1 MRTRISAIVALFM
14 LAGALGT
21 AQTQTEPGADAPS
34 KEDVSQFM
42 DLMQVRARMIQITNG
57 MKDGM
62 KAGAEAGLKQQIA
75 NPTPEQIARVDALA
89 DSVFRDFPLDEMIDA
104 MIPIYQRHLT
114 KTDLDAVIAFYS
126 SPVGQRLLKETPV
139 ITSEAMKAGQDIMLK
154 KVPDLTQRLN
164 QEVAKLAKE
173 EMQKTSS
180 APTNK

>member
-1 MRTRISAIVALFM
+1 
-14 LAGALGT
+14 
-21 AQTQTEPGADAPS
+21 
-34 KEDVSQFM
+34 
-42 DLMQVRARMIQITNG
+42 
-57 MKDGM
+57 
-62 KAGAEAGLKQQIA
+62 
-75 NPTPEQIARVDALA
+75 
-89 DSVFRDFPLDEMIDA
+89 

-173 EMQKTSS
+173 EMQKASS
-180 APTNK
+180 APSNK

>member
-57 MKDGM
+57 MK
-62 KAGAEAGLKQQIA
+62 AGAEAGLKQQIA

-89 DSVFRDFPLDEMIDA
+89 DSVFRDFPLDEMI
-104 MIPIYQRHLT
+104 
-114 KTDLDAVIAFYS
+114 
-126 SPVGQRLLKETPV
+126 
-139 ITSEAMKAGQDIMLK
+139 
-154 KVPDLTQRLN
+154 VP
-164 QEVAKLAKE
+164 
-173 EMQKTSS
+173 
-180 APTNK
+180 